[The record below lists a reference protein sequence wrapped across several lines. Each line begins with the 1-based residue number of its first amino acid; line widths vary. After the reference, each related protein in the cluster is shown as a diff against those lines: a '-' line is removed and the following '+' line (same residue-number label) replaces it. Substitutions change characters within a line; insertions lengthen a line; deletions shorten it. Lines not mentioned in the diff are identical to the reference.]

1 MWLASHLRPPLAI
14 AVVFAA
20 TPAHGEDAAPSVEIV
35 VAAAPDTFA
44 RLQSAIGASER
55 PIRWTRAAQI
65 DPIDVLQSQPPGG
78 GAGTSPAGATPVAP
92 VARVWVDA
100 SRSDRLRLYFV
111 NSTTDRFLAR
121 EVPLAEKL
129 DEVAL
134 ETVAQL
140 IDSSVSALLSDAG
153 MGMTRAEM
161 TTALRTD
168 LEARPPPAPTPR
180 LAIAWRPSAGV
191 FYAVQAF
198 ASHPLVEHGPGLL
211 GHVDRRDGPWSTGG
225 WLSAQYQFPEHIE
238 SPLAG
243 ARLDTV
249 ALRAGLAIG
258 HTTGGRTEI
267 DVQLGAGAD
276 VVHIAPRPGSAGRPT
291 ALTADRFAWAPAVQF
306 ALVLAGTL
314 AGTGQSHVVLSA
326 AALADVDIG
335 LRHYD
340 VAVDGTLVR
349 VATPW
354 LVRPGI
360 RLEAAWR

>member
-1 MWLASHLRPPLAI
+1 MALASHLRAPLAI
-14 AVVFAA
+14 TVVLAAA
-20 TPAHGEDAAPSVEIV
+20 TARGEDAAPSVEIV
-35 VAAAPDTFA
+35 VAAAPDAFA
-44 RLQSAIGASER
+44 RLQSAVGASER
-55 PIRWTRAAQI
+55 PIRWTRAARI
-65 DPIDVLQSQPPGG
+65 DPADVLQLP
-78 GAGTSPAGATPVAP
+78 GAGAAANAGAPRAGTAP
-92 VARVWVDA
+92 AARVWVDG

-111 NSTTDRFLAR
+111 NGATDRFLAR
-121 EVPLAEKL
+121 EVPLAEGL

-140 IDSSVSALLSDAG
+140 IDSSVSALLTDAG

-168 LEARPPPAPTPR
+168 LEAHPPPATAPP
-180 LAIAWRPSAGV
+180 LAIGWRPSAGI

-198 ASHPLVEHGPGLL
+198 AWHPLVEHGPGLV
-211 GHVDRRDGPWSTGG
+211 GHIDRRDGPWSTGG
-225 WLSAQYQFPEHIE
+225 WLSAQYQFPERIE

-258 HTTGGRTEI
+258 HATGRRTEI
-267 DVQLGAGAD
+267 DLQIGAGAD
-276 VVHIAPRPGSAGRPT
+276 LVHIAPRPGSAGR
-291 ALTADRFAWAPAVQF
+291 AASLTAERFAWAPAAQF
-306 ALVLAGTL
+306 ALALAGQV
-314 AGTGQSHVVLSA
+314 GSHVVVSA

-340 VAVDGTLVR
+340 VSVDGALVR

-354 LVRPGI
+354 QARPGI